1 MVDGAA
7 PAFFRE
13 GHMTLADAVRIA
25 EALGRDRHDLQRL
38 RWILA
43 GVPLRQCDPK
53 ALRRMRDG
61 ALMAVAMLV
70 ADDELYHETRNLIC
84 QMTDHLAA
92 IEPRP
97 WPDGRGKDATDQGP
111 V

>member
-1 MVDGAA
+1 
-7 PAFFRE
+7 
-13 GHMTLADAVRIA
+13 MTLADAVRVA

-53 ALRRMRDG
+53 ALRRLRDG
-61 ALMAVAMLV
+61 PLMAVAMLV
-70 ADDELYHETRNLIC
+70 ADDELYREARDLIC

-92 IEPRP
+92 IAPRP
-97 WPDGRGKDATDQGP
+97 WAEGRGNDATDQSS